1 MKNIFFLLIIA
12 LAFTSCKRSDD
23 QDDDNPNLIDPLVN
37 INLNLDL
44 PEYNGLIFP
53 GNSVVIQQLGVR
65 GIVVYN
71 VNNDLYTAYDLADPN
86 HPVTSCSTMELEG
99 IIATCTCDTD
109 SNSYDIITGQHQTQP
124 DIYPMQAYRAQRTG
138 NSVRI
143 SN

>member
-1 MKNIFFLLIIA
+1 MKYLIYLL
-12 LAFTSCKRSDD
+12 LFAFILTSCKRSDD

-44 PEYNGLIFP
+44 PEYNGLNFP
-53 GNSVVIQQLGVR
+53 GNSVVLQQLGVQ

-86 HPVTSCSTMELEG
+86 HIPNLCSMMELEG
-99 IIATCTCDTD
+99 IIATCPCDTD
-109 SNSYDIITGQHQTQP
+109 SNSYDIITGQNQAQP
-124 DIYPMQAYRAQRTG
+124 DSYPMQGYRAVRTG
-138 NSVRI
+138 NNIRV